1 MKNGRLHGGGDE
13 MTEKESGKVRVA
25 IKTPKND
32 RKLKG
37 FFSGESNDISQTT
50 SYY

>member
-13 MTEKESGKVRVA
+13 MSEKESGKVREEQNPQNA
-25 IKTPKND
+25 

-37 FFSGESNDISQTT
+37 FFSG
-50 SYY
+50 